1 MKKYSASV
9 RIQLKGDIKNKQL
22 KDVVSLKLGIIV
34 GSLRRES
41 FSRKI
46 ANNVANL
53 LPGSMTVEWVSIE
66 LPMYNQDLDDD
77 GMPPQAWT
85 EFRKN
90 VKGCD
95 AYLFITPEY
104 NRTIPPVLKNAL
116 DIGSRPYGQNVWGG
130 KKGAVISVSPGAI
143 GGFGANH
150 ALRQAVVVLDI
161 TMLQQPEMYIGG
173 VAKLLD
179 KDGCVNAETTA
190 FLQNFVAQFIK
201 FIGD

>member
-1 MKKYSASV
+1 MMT
-9 RIQLKGDIKNKQL
+9 
-22 KDVVSLKLGIIV
+22 LGIIV

-46 ANNVANL
+46 AENVAKL
-53 LPGSMTVEWVSIE
+53 FPGSVTAEWISID

-77 GMPPQAWT
+77 GVPPQSWS
-85 EFRKN
+85 EFRTQ

-95 AYLFITPEY
+95 AFLFVTPEY
-104 NRTIPPVLKNAL
+104 NRSIPPIIKNAL

-150 ALRQAVVVLDI
+150 ALRQAVVFLDI
-161 TMLQQPEMYIGG
+161 QMLQQPEMYIGG
-173 VAKLLD
+173 VAGTLD
-179 KDGCVNAETTA
+179 ENGVVNDRTAEFLKKFTDAFTT
-190 FLQNFVAQFIK
+190 
-201 FIGD
+201 FIGG

>member
-1 MKKYSASV
+1 MPRHSRGIIGSNICHAARRV
-9 RIQLKGDIKNKQL
+9 LKM
-22 KDVVSLKLGIIV
+22 KLGIIV

-46 ANNVANL
+46 AKNVAKL
-53 LPGSMTVEWVSIE
+53 FPDSVTAEWIPIDM
-66 LPMYNQDLDDD
+66 PMYNQDLDDD
-77 GMPPQAWT
+77 GAPPQSWT
-85 EFRKN
+85 EFRAK

-95 AYLFITPEY
+95 AYLFVTPEY
-104 NRTIPPVLKNAL
+104 NRTIPPVIKNAL
-116 DIGSRPYGQNVWGG
+116 DIGSRPYGHNVWGG

-150 ALRQAVVVLDI
+150 ALRQAVVFLDI

-179 KDGCVNAETTA
+179 ENGAVNEGTAA
-190 FLQNFVAQFIK
+190 FLKSFADAFTAWM
-201 FIGD
+201 DR

>member
-1 MKKYSASV
+1 M
-9 RIQLKGDIKNKQL
+9 
-22 KDVVSLKLGIIV
+22 KLGILV

-46 ANNVANL
+46 AENVAKL
-53 LPGSMTVEWVSIE
+53 LPDSVTAEWISIDI
-66 LPMYNQDLDDD
+66 PMYNQDLDDD
-77 GMPPQAWT
+77 GAPPQSWT
-85 EFRKN
+85 EFRDK

-95 AYLFITPEY
+95 AYLFVTPEY
-104 NRTIPPVLKNAL
+104 NRTIPPVIKNAL

-150 ALRQAVVVLDI
+150 ALRQAVVFLDI
-161 TMLQQPEMYIGG
+161 NMLGQPEMYIGG

-179 KDGCVNAETTA
+179 ENGVVNASTGA
-190 FLQNFVAQFIK
+190 FLRKFVDTFIA
-201 FIGD
+201 FIGG

>member
-1 MKKYSASV
+1 M
-9 RIQLKGDIKNKQL
+9 
-22 KDVVSLKLGIIV
+22 KLGVIV

-46 ANNVANL
+46 AENVARL
-53 LPGSMTVEWVSIE
+53 LPEGVTAKRIGID

-77 GMPPQAWT
+77 GTPPRSWT
-85 EFRKN
+85 DFREA
-90 VKGCD
+90 VKECD
-95 AYLFITPEY
+95 AYLFVTPEY
-104 NRTIPPVLKNAL
+104 NRTIPPVIKNAL
-116 DIGSRPYGQNVWGG
+116 DIGSRPYCKNVWGG

-150 ALRQAVVVLDI
+150 ALRQAVVFLDI

-179 KDGCVNAETTA
+179 KDGNVIESTNA
-190 FLQNFVAQFIK
+190 FLRKFVTTFMEFTGGQKNA
-201 FIGD
+201 